1 MKNSVL
7 TIFSGKTYNGECIN
21 RRGVDGSSIGIKHND
36 YYTYNS
42 THIEDCSNYCKA
54 FFSSGDY
61 TTSNPRPRT
70 TTGYYDRTHRPR
82 PEPTQG
88 PRPTPSAT
96 TYWYRRSLDKDEE
109 AEVQANGQQEF
120 QYFGWEN
127 YGRSK
132 LISFDMTVLLSRQND
147 F

>member
-1 MKNSVL
+1 MKNSVF

-42 THIEDCSNYCKA
+42 THIEDFSNYCKA
-54 FFSSGDY
+54 FFPSGDY
-61 TTSNPRPRT
+61 TTSYPRPRT
-70 TTGYYDRTHRPR
+70 TTGYYDRTHPPGR
-82 PEPTQG
+82 T

-96 TYWYRRSLDKDEE
+96 TYWYPKVDGNRRSFDKDEE
-109 AEVQANGQQEF
+109 TEVQANGQQEL

-127 YGRSK
+127 YRRSK
-132 LISFDMTVLLSRQND
+132 LFFLV
-147 F
+147 